1 MLFHIAILLHPFL
14 LFIRAGEKKHTLIG
28 GFPVILV
35 RCYICMSLE
44 IVIKF
49 VEDLSDSSS
58 VASYAQLC
66 HK

>member
-1 MLFHIAILLHPFL
+1 MVFHIAILLHPFL
-14 LFIRAGEKKHTLIG
+14 LLLELGKKHALIG

-35 RCYICMSLE
+35 RCYICISLE

-58 VASYAQLC
+58 VARYAQLC